1 MSVLGRGT
9 RRSSVLPKAKVA
21 AALVL
26 AAAVVVGC
34 GEGAGVA
41 EDATVTAYV
50 AEPLCADAKLELGRA
65 RGRVGELRV
74 RAICLANP
82 RSSQKLD
89 LATIGANSR
98 RATEDSTSVAYLEA
112 FDPPA
117 NRFSEPI
124 LESAEIAGIYRS
136 SGKKAMASLLHAIEA
151 WDSGSLRQS
160 VRDSLSE
167 T

>member
-1 MSVLGRGT
+1 LSVLGGVT
-9 RRSSVLPKAKVA
+9 GPSLVLPKAKVA

-26 AAAVVVGC
+26 AAAIAVVGC
-34 GEGAGVA
+34 GEAGVA

-50 AEPLCADAKLELGRA
+50 AAPLCADAELELSRA

-74 RAICLANP
+74 EAVCLPNP
-82 RSSQKLD
+82 RRPGKLD
-89 LATIGANSR
+89 LATIGANAR

-124 LESAEIAGIYRS
+124 LESAELAGIYRS
-136 SGKKAMASLLHAIEA
+136 SGEKAMARLLRAIEA
-151 WDSGSLRQS
+151 WDSGSLRES
-160 VRDSLSE
+160 VRDSLPES
-167 T
+167 

>member
-1 MSVLGRGT
+1 
-9 RRSSVLPKAKVA
+9 LPKAKVA

-26 AAAVVVGC
+26 AAAAGVVIGC
-34 GEGAGVA
+34 GGGAGVA
-41 EDATVTAYV
+41 ADATVTAYV
-50 AEPLCADAKLELGRA
+50 AEPLCADAELELARV

-74 RAICLANP
+74 AAVCLPNP
-82 RSSQKLD
+82 RSPRKLN
-89 LATIGANSR
+89 LATLGANSR

-124 LESAEIAGIYRS
+124 LEAAEVPGIYRS
-136 SGKKAMASLLHAIEA
+136 SGEKAMASLLRAIEA
-151 WDSGSLRQS
+151 WDSGSLRES

-167 T
+167 A

>member
-1 MSVLGRGT
+1 LAEPKALVS
-9 RRSSVLPKAKVA
+9 PKAKVA

-26 AAAVVVGC
+26 TAAVVVVGC

-50 AEPLCADAKLELGRA
+50 VEPLCADAKLELGRA

-74 RAICLANP
+74 EAVCLPNP
-82 RSSQKLD
+82 RSPRKLD

-112 FDPPA
+112 FDPPG

-124 LESAEIAGIYRS
+124 LEAAEITGIYRS
-136 SGKKAMASLLHAIEA
+136 SGQKAMASLLRAIEA
-151 WDSGSLRQS
+151 WDSGSLRAS
-160 VRDSLSE
+160 VRDNLPES
-167 T
+167 

>member
-1 MSVLGRGT
+1 
-9 RRSSVLPKAKVA
+9 LPKAKVA
-21 AALVL
+21 AALVSAVAAL
-26 AAAVVVGC
+26 AAIGC

-41 EDATVTAYV
+41 EDATVTVYV
-50 AEPLCADAKLELGRA
+50 AEPLCADAELELSRA

-74 RAICLANP
+74 RAICLPNP
-82 RSSQKLD
+82 RSPRKLN
-89 LATIGANSR
+89 LATIGANAR
-98 RATEDSTSVAYLEA
+98 RATEDSTSVAFLEA

-124 LESAEIAGIYRS
+124 LETAEIAGIYRS
-136 SGKKAMASLLHAIEA
+136 SGKKAMASLLGAIEA
-151 WDSGSLRQS
+151 WGSGSLRQS